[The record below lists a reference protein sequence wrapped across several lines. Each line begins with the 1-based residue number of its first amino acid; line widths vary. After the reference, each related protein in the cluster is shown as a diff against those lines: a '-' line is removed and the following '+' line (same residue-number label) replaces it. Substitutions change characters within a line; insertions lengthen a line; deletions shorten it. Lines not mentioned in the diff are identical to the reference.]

1 MQILYNKVSV
11 KSYKINNKFPT
22 SKFISKSINYLLD
35 AINNYYFVG
44 CNSGV
49 YSDSI
54 QGKWTNNWKS
64 KKETSSPTSVAVKE
78 ND

>member
-1 MQILYNKVSV
+1 
-11 KSYKINNKFPT
+11 
-22 SKFISKSINYLLD
+22 LLD

-54 QGKWTNNWKS
+54 RGKWTNNWKI

-78 ND
+78 NN